1 MKKLFKNIG
10 VLVQVREQS
19 QNILRGLMMNELP
32 LIENAYLI
40 VEDGIISDYGSMAS
54 LPQVDF
60 DKTEDIG
67 GRLLMPTFVD
77 SHTHL
82 VFAANREEEFVM
94 KIKGMDYQSIAD
106 AGGGILNSAKKLQ
119 NASIDELYEGAAA
132 RLTQA
137 IKQGTGAIE
146 IKSGYGLTVE
156 AELKMLKVIARLK
169 TDFAIPI
176 KATFLGAHA
185 FPHEDKEKYINSIIQ
200 EMLPE
205 IYSAGLA
212 DYIDTFCEEGY
223 YSPGQMETILEAGD
237 KYELKP
243 KVHVNQ
249 FNSIGGIEV
258 AILAG
263 AVSVDHLEILTE
275 DEINILKDSETIP
288 VALPGCSFFINIPF
302 SPARKIIESGLPLV
316 LASDFNPG
324 SAPSFNMSLINS
336 LACIKMK
343 LLPEEAI
350 NATTYNAAFAL
361 ELENEVGSIS
371 KGKRANFIISK
382 APITP
387 ATIAYNFGVDWI
399 DEVYIN
405 GEVFGA

>member
-1 MKKLFKNIG
+1 MKKLFTNIG
-10 VLVQVREQS
+10 QLVQVREES
-19 QNILRGLMMNELP
+19 SAIIRGLMMSKLP
-32 LIENAYLI
+32 TLDNAYLLI
-40 VEDGIISDYGSMAS
+40 EDGIIQSYGLMAD
-54 LPQVDF
+54 LAPIQVDETI
-60 DKTEDIG
+60 DLL
-67 GRLLMPTFVD
+67 GRMIMPTFVD

-119 NASIDELYEGAAA
+119 AASEDELFEAASL
-132 RLTQA
+132 RLKQV

-146 IKSGYGLTVE
+146 IKSGYGLTTE
-156 AELKMLKVIARLK
+156 AEIKMLRVIARLK
-169 TDFAIPI
+169 DEFPIPI

-185 FPHEDKEKYINSIIQ
+185 FPHADHGKYITAIKH

-205 IYSAGLA
+205 IYSSGLA

-223 YSPGQMETILEAGD
+223 YSPEQMEDILATAS

-258 AILAG
+258 AVSAG
-263 AVSVDHLEILTE
+263 ALSVDHLEVLTD
-275 DEINILKDSETIP
+275 DEINLLKDSDTIP

-302 SPARKIIESGLPLV
+302 SPARKMIESGLPLV

-324 SAPSFNMSLINS
+324 SAPSFNMSFINS

-361 ELENEVGSIS
+361 ELEQEVGSITE
-371 KGKRANFIISK
+371 GKRANFIVSK
-382 APITP
+382 TEMTP

-399 DEVYIN
+399 DQVYIN
-405 GEVFGA
+405 GEEFG